1 MRSRLKLNIV
11 DRSGACA
18 GALSNGHLLIINGGR
33 ILSARVE
40 VCKLIHPVE
49 NVSDKLLE
57 ENARREASSSAKTAS
72 DCASKI
78 FKISVIDDRA
88 DAGALGRLLCEE
100 VTDPSANL
108 HQGIQIEPRKPYLN
122 GPRIVEARIGG
133 KVRVDTLR

>member
-18 GALSNGHLLIINGGR
+18 GALRNGHLLFINGGR
-33 ILSARVE
+33 IVSPRVE

-57 ENARREASSSAKTAS
+57 ENARRHASSTAKPAS

-88 DAGALGRLLCEE
+88 DAGQWSCPLEWCRSCG
-100 VTDPSANL
+100 
-108 HQGIQIEPRKPYLN
+108 
-122 GPRIVEARIGG
+122 
-133 KVRVDTLR
+133 